1 MKNKILRHSIF
12 STRAW
17 ALGSVSRT
25 SLVIASFIVIMST
38 LFVAC
43 EYENN
48 PATIYDPSAALD
60 TTGKPVITG
69 IAPATQAVAGVR
81 EITITGTNM
90 GVKTINGTP
99 DTPWVVIGGVSALIK
114 DIQST
119 SITIY
124 RPRLS
129 NDNYDKAIYVSVTDP
144 NIQAKSSSIPYMVD
158 NPGATTGDYS
168 SAAGISATLNAIDF
182 DNQEYL
188 YAEAGNRNA
197 YKTDFAGVTQIVV
210 LNPTM
215 LPTSAIFNNVTA
227 MSFGPGLYKRNLYF
241 VAGRNS
247 VSRIYVTDTSVAN
260 NDRNCR
266 PVTLTTPAG
275 VSALDFDENG
285 NVYVGGN
292 GVIYT
297 ADTSVGTSSAPTFTA
312 ITGYETINI
321 RKIRVF
327 KAAGITYLY
336 VSDSSHV
343 WRSQLAS
350 SLDPG
355 TPLVNLGASAE
366 LSSCAISSFDLDV
379 NGTLYLCLQH
389 HPQYSLFVR
398 ENDGSV
404 TPFYSDASI
413 LPNTV
418 DKIAFGPNN
427 YLYLVSGTLQS
438 TPGTY
443 AAGRIYRLILD
454 RNGAPYY
461 GRTFIQN

>member
-1 MKNKILRHSIF
+1 MILSMAF
-12 STRAW
+12 A
-17 ALGSVSRT
+17 
-25 SLVIASFIVIMST
+25 
-38 LFVAC
+38 AC

-48 PATIYDPSAALD
+48 PAVIYDPSASLD

-69 IAPATQAVAGVR
+69 ITPAAQAVAGVR
-81 EITITGTNM
+81 EITITGSNL
-90 GVKTINGTP
+90 GVKTVNGTT
-99 DTPWVVIGGVSALIK
+99 DTPWVIVGGVSALIK

-129 NDNYDKAIYVSVTDP
+129 NDNYDKAISLSVTDP
-144 NIQAKSSSIPYMVD
+144 NIQAKSSSIPYMIE

-168 SAAGISATLNAIDF
+168 STAGISATLNAIDF

-188 YAEAGNRNA
+188 YAEAGNRNT
-197 YKTDFAGVTQIVV
+197 YKYDFAGVTLLVV

-215 LPTSAIFNNVTA
+215 LPTSAIFSNVTA

-241 VAGRNS
+241 VAGRAS

-266 PVTLTTPAG
+266 PVTLTTPAA
-275 VSALDFDENG
+275 VSAMDFDENG
-285 NVYVGGN
+285 NIYVGGN

-297 ADTSVGTSSAPTFTA
+297 ADTSVGTRSAPTFTA
-312 ITGYETINI
+312 ITGYENINI

-327 KAAGITYLY
+327 KAAGVTYLY
-336 VSDSSHV
+336 VSDSSRV
-343 WRSQLAS
+343 WRSQLGS

-355 TPLVNLGASAE
+355 IPLVNLGASAE
-366 LSSCAISSFDLDV
+366 FSSCAISSFDLDV
-379 NGTLYLCLQH
+379 NGTLYLCLKH
-389 HPQYSLFVR
+389 HPQYSLFVG
-398 ENDGSV
+398 ENDGSI
-404 TPFYSDASI
+404 TPFYGDASI

-418 DKIAFGPNN
+418 DKITFGPNN
-427 YLYLVSGTLQS
+427 YLYLVSSTLQS
-438 TPGTY
+438 SPGTY
-443 AAGRIYRLILD
+443 AAGRIFRLILD